1 MLKNFVIKDQYCCY
15 PFLGP
20 HTKKGEN
27 TKNNS
32 EKKEKKCSREKTCQS
47 AKKKGLRRFKN
58 EKIEI

>member
-32 EKKEKKCSREKTCQS
+32 EKKEKKCSSEKTCQS
-47 AKKKGLRRFKN
+47 AKKKG
-58 EKIEI
+58 IEEVQKCKD

>member
-32 EKKEKKCSREKTCQS
+32 EKKEKKCSSEKTCQS
-47 AKKKGLRRFKN
+47 AKKKRD
-58 EKIEI
+58 

>member
-15 PFLGP
+15 SFLDS

-32 EKKEKKCSREKTCQS
+32 EKIEKKCSNEKTCQS
-47 AKKKGLRRFKN
+47 AKKKKG
-58 EKIEI
+58 IEEVQKYKD